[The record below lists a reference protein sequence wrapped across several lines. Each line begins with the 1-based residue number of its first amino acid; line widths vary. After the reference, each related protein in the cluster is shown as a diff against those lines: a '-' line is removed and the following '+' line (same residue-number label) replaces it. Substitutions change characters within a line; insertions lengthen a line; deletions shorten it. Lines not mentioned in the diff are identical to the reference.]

1 MRASTHQLQIYANVS
16 HVFIVFHRDDF
27 LYGSYRAYIK
37 TSDIAG
43 TVAAFYL
50 YKNDTNEID
59 MEALSYKQNPWQ
71 TYLSVKPQ
79 IYNPDGSASNL
90 TLLRYIE
97 SINPTTVCDINIG
110 EKRENFKLMLLSM
123 FFC

>member
-1 MRASTHQLQIYANVS
+1 M
-16 HVFIVFHRDDF
+16 
-27 LYGSYRAYIK
+27 K

-50 YKNDTNEID
+50 YKNDTSEID

-71 TYLSVKPQ
+71 MYLSVKPQ

-90 TLLRYIE
+90 TLLHYIE

-110 EKRENFKLMLLSM
+110 EQRENFKLMLL
-123 FFC
+123 

>member
-1 MRASTHQLQIYANVS
+1 
-16 HVFIVFHRDDF
+16 
-27 LYGSYRAYIK
+27 
-37 TSDIAG
+37 
-43 TVAAFYL
+43 
-50 YKNDTNEID
+50 

-71 TYLSVKPQ
+71 MYLSVKPQ

-97 SINPTTVCDINIG
+97 SINPTTVCDMAIG
-110 EKRENFKLMLLSM
+110 EQRENFKLIFLSM